1 MCRKITFECCRLAG
15 EREVV
20 SDRSVSQ
27 QLFSPLTPLW
37 VVLKSGSL
45 FSSDL
50 FSVVGCCCRSSGIF
64 SSFVI
69 RLDDYPSSRTGKQD
83 HYSLKNPFQRSK
95 QLTWPP
101 LICKLYPTY
110 NPPCEYSHKKATIKE
125 MECLSIIADVN
136 RQRWEPS
143 SFLEQAA
150 AGIKSGLRPKCP
162 PIRFQR
168 QNRQQRNNPCLDP
181 FLSPKYN

>member
-1 MCRKITFECCRLAG
+1 MLQISGRKGGCVGSIRFPATFLLFEWCWKWFAVFIGSILSRRLLLSF
-15 EREVV
+15 VW
-20 SDRSVSQ
+20 D
-27 QLFSPLTPLW
+27 
-37 VVLKSGSL
+37 
-45 FSSDL
+45 
-50 FSVVGCCCRSSGIF
+50 F